1 VNAQTQNPSQSQFQS
16 PSRSQSPSNSE
27 CAIDHV
33 SELAMPTEQLT
44 HAIIGAAIEVH
55 RHLGPGLFESI
66 YERAMIHELGVR
78 GIPFRSQ
85 VAIPM
90 TYKGVPVGD
99 YFADLIIADRVIVE
113 LKSVAALHNAHVTQ
127 VVSYLRSTNLRLGLL
142 INFNS
147 PVLVKGVKRV
157 IR

>member
-1 VNAQTQNPSQSQFQS
+1 VNAQTQNPSHS
-16 PSRSQSPSNSE
+16 PIDSTTIMNSE
-27 CAIDHV
+27 PAIDHA
-33 SELAMPTEQLT
+33 SELAMPNERLT

-66 YERAMIHELGVR
+66 YERAMAHELAVR

-113 LKSVAALHNAHVTQ
+113 LKAVAALHNAHVTQ
-127 VVSYLRSTNLRLGLL
+127 VVSYLRSTNLHLGLL
-142 INFNS
+142 INFNT